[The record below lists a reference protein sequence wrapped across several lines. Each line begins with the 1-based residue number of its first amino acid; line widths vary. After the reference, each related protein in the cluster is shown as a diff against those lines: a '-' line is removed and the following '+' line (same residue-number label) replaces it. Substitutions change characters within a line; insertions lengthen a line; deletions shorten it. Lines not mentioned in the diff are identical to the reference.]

1 MSEQYPG
8 GFISKTAPT
17 VSTSSAQ
24 GMWTLSQQA
33 GYQKQGIW
41 PIPTGPRTLI
51 VNSAC
56 PSSTLKFIIVYLN
69 VTLDNSIS
77 CSI

>member
-8 GFISKTAPT
+8 GFISKNPPT

-33 GYQKQGIW
+33 EYQKQGNW
-41 PIPTGPRTLI
+41 PATPT
-51 VNSAC
+51 
-56 PSSTLKFIIVYLN
+56 SSVEYL
-69 VTLDNSIS
+69 VVAGGGGGGGGTYA
-77 CSI
+77 